1 MRKLVT
7 YLTDFIRADFNS
19 SLYGV
24 TFLYLAGWITLNYTL
39 DLEDSIIDSYRG
51 SWIRLVLFFLLDATV
66 YFSVAAFW
74 LFSHGK
80 QSILKSSRFW
90 LFGVFGMIVMAWWQD
105 FSGYQRLTALP
116 AFVPVYS
123 FAHYCF
129 SNLSSVLTVWVPL
142 GIFYRWIDRQSSYFY
157 GFRPD
162 GASLKMY
169 GLMLLG
175 MIPLIGWASFQP
187 SFLETYPIYKGW
199 GAAETLKVPKWVTAL
214 IFEGCYG
221 FDFIS
226 TELLIRGFLVIGM
239 ARILGRGAVLPMVAV
254 YACIHFGKPLGE
266 TIGSVLGG
274 YILGV
279 LAYESRTIWGGIA
292 LHLGVAWLME
302 LGAFLQNLRPE
313 P

>member
-1 MRKLVT
+1 MQKLIT
-7 YLTDFIRADFNS
+7 YLTDFIRADFKP

-24 TFLYLAGWITLNYTL
+24 TVLYLAGWITLNYAV

-66 YFSVAAFW
+66 YFSVASFW
-74 LFSHGK
+74 LVSHQK
-80 QSILKSSRFW
+80 QDILKSRRFW
-90 LFGVFGMIVMAWWQD
+90 LFGLFGMIIMAWWQD

-116 AFVPVYS
+116 AFAHVYS

-129 SNLSSVLTVWVPL
+129 SNLSSALTVWVPL
-142 GIFYRWIDRQSSYFY
+142 WVFYRWIDRQSSYFY

-169 GLMLLG
+169 GLMLLC
-175 MIPLIGWASFQP
+175 MVPLISWASFQP
-187 SFLETYPIYKGW
+187 SFLETYPTYKGW
-199 GAAETLKVPKWVTAL
+199 GAAQTLKVPEWVTAL
-214 IFEGCYG
+214 IFETCYG

-226 TELLIRGFLVIGM
+226 TELLIRGFLIIGM
-239 ARILGRGAVLPMVAV
+239 AQILGRGAVLPMVAV

-302 LGAFLQNLRPE
+302 LGAFLQNLRPDH
-313 P
+313 